1 MENQSNRKQ
10 KVKKKDRGIW
20 KYREKKDHQV
30 LPLILD
36 LNI

>member
-1 MENQSNRKQ
+1 MDNQSNRKQ
-10 KVKKKDRGIW
+10 KIKKKDRGKR